1 MCFENKLIVIVEL
14 LKYLFEK
21 KKEKELFIL
30 FIYLNFRDRIRIVI
44 NVLGDSYGVVIVVY
58 FFKEEL
64 MGVEIYVID

>member
-1 MCFENKLIVIVEL
+1 MCFKNKFIIIVEL
-14 LKYLFEK
+14 LKKE
-21 KKEKELFIL
+21 EKELFIL